1 MRYFYFDCGYHISLF
16 RQIHLNTFLCYTYI
30 MSTNTTV
37 TWESLNLKENLSRG
51 IYRFGFEKP
60 TPIQQLAILPI
71 IQGRDIVAQAQ
82 SGTGKTGSFTI
93 GSLQRIDLESRTT
106 QVLIIAPTFEL
117 VKQISGVV
125 GSLGNAME
133 GLVIK
138 TLVGGTSVSDDARE
152 LNLNCPHIVIG
163 TAGRVYDMIRRR
175 NLLTNSIKLFILDEA
190 DEMLSKGFKDQIY
203 DIFKFFNDDVQ
214 VALFSATLPDDILTL
229 SSKFMRDPLNITLKP
244 EELTLECIQQFY
256 ITMPDDQAKYEALKD
271 LFSFLQLS
279 QCIIYV
285 NTVKRV
291 EDLYNAMIADGFPVC
306 CIHSAMDKPQRDASL
321 TKFRSGAFRVLVSS
335 GVTARGID
343 VQQVST
349 VINFDMNRNIETYLH
364 AIGRSGRFGR
374 KGMAINFITKYD
386 LDFMRRLEEHYK
398 ITIRELPADFA
409 SLM

>member
-1 MRYFYFDCGYHISLF
+1 
-16 RQIHLNTFLCYTYI
+16 
-30 MSTNTTV
+30 MSALTTIPSTGTIT
-37 TWESLNLKENLSRG
+37 TWESLNLTENLTRG
-51 IYRFGFEKP
+51 IYRVGFEKP
-60 TPIQQLAILPI
+60 TPIQQMAILPI
-71 IQGRDIVAQAQ
+71 IQGKDVVAQAQ

-93 GSLQRIDLESRTT
+93 AALQKIDLASRTT

-125 GSLGNAME
+125 VSLGSAMD

-138 TLVGGTSVSDDARE
+138 TLVGGTSVSDDTRD
-152 LNLNCPHIVIG
+152 LNTNCPHIVIG

-175 NLLTNSIKLFILDEA
+175 NLMTSSIKLFVLDEA
-190 DEMLSKGFKDQIY
+190 DEMLSKGFKEQIY
-203 DIFKFFNDDVQ
+203 DIFKYFSDNVQ

-229 SSKFMRDPLNITLKP
+229 SAKFMRDPVQITLKP

-256 ITMPDDQAKYEALKD
+256 ISMVDDRSKYETLKD
-271 LFSFLQLS
+271 LFAFLQLS

-291 EDLYNAMIADGFPVC
+291 EELYSAMIVDGFPVC
-306 CIHSAMDKPQRDASL
+306 CIHSGMEKTQRDASL
-321 TKFRSGAFRVLVSS
+321 TKFRNGAFRVLVSS

-349 VINFDMNRNIETYLH
+349 VINFDMNRNIDTYLH

-374 KGMAINFITKYD
+374 K
-386 LDFMRRLEEHYK
+386 
-398 ITIRELPADFA
+398 
-409 SLM
+409 

>member
-1 MRYFYFDCGYHISLF
+1 
-16 RQIHLNTFLCYTYI
+16 
-30 MSTNTTV
+30 MSTNTT
-37 TWESLNLKENLSRG
+37 WESFNLTENLTRG

-60 TPIQQLAILPI
+60 TPIQQMAISPI
-71 IQGRDIVAQAQ
+71 IQGKDVVAQAQ

-93 GSLQRIDLESRTT
+93 GSLQQIDLTSRTT
-106 QVLIIAPTFEL
+106 QVLILAPTFEL
-117 VKQISGVV
+117 VKQISNVV
-125 GSLGNAME
+125 TSLGSAME

-138 TLVGGTSVSDDARE
+138 TLVGGTSVSDDARD
-152 LNLNCPHIVIG
+152 LNVNCPHVVVG

-175 NLLTNSIKLFILDEA
+175 NLLTGSIKLFVLDEA
-190 DEMLSKGFKDQIY
+190 DEMLSKGFKEQIY
-203 DIFKFFNDDVQ
+203 DIFKHFSDNVQ
-214 VALFSATLPDDILTL
+214 VALFSATLPEDILTL
-229 SSKFMRDPLNITLKP
+229 SAKFMREPVHITLKP

-256 ITMPDDQAKYEALKD
+256 ISMTDDKAKYETLKD

-291 EDLYNAMIADGFPVC
+291 EDLYNAMIADEFPVC
-306 CIHSAMDKPQRDASL
+306 CIHSGMEKAQREASL
-321 TKFRSGAFRVLVSS
+321 AKFRNGAFRVLVSS

-374 KGMAINFITKYD
+374 K
-386 LDFMRRLEEHYK
+386 
-398 ITIRELPADFA
+398 
-409 SLM
+409 

>member
-1 MRYFYFDCGYHISLF
+1 MSA
-16 RQIHLNTFLCYTYI
+16 NT
-30 MSTNTTV
+30 
-37 TWESLNLKENLSRG
+37 TWESLNLTENLTRG

-60 TPIQQLAILPI
+60 TPIQQMAILPI
-71 IQGRDIVAQAQ
+71 IQRKDVVAQAQ

-93 GSLQRIDLESRTT
+93 ASLQQIDLTSRTT
-106 QVLIIAPTFEL
+106 QVLILAPTFEL
-117 VKQISGVV
+117 VKQISSVV
-125 GSLGNAME
+125 TSLGSAMD

-138 TLVGGTSVSDDARE
+138 TLVGGTSVSDDARD
-152 LNLNCPHIVIG
+152 LNTNCPHVVVG

-175 NLLTNSIKLFILDEA
+175 NLMTSSIKLFVLDEA
-190 DEMLSKGFKDQIY
+190 DEMLSKGFKEQIY
-203 DIFKFFNDDVQ
+203 DIFKHFSDNVQ

-229 SSKFMRDPLNITLKP
+229 STKFMREPIHITLKP
-244 EELTLECIQQFY
+244 EELTLECIQQYY
-256 ITMPDDQAKYEALKD
+256 ISMIDDRSKYETLKD

-291 EDLYNAMIADGFPVC
+291 EELYNAMIADGFPVC
-306 CIHSAMDKPQRDASL
+306 CIHSGMEKTQREASL
-321 TKFRSGAFRVLVSS
+321 AKFRTGAFRVLVSS

-374 KGMAINFITKYD
+374 KGLAINFITKYD
-386 LDFMRRLEEHYK
+386 IDFMRKLEEHYK
-398 ITIRELPADFA
+398 ISIRELPEDFA
-409 SLM
+409 NLI

>member
-1 MRYFYFDCGYHISLF
+1 
-16 RQIHLNTFLCYTYI
+16 
-30 MSTNTTV
+30 
-37 TWESLNLKENLSRG
+37 
-51 IYRFGFEKP
+51 
-60 TPIQQLAILPI
+60 
-71 IQGRDIVAQAQ
+71 
-82 SGTGKTGSFTI
+82 
-93 GSLQRIDLESRTT
+93 
-106 QVLIIAPTFEL
+106 
-117 VKQISGVV
+117 
-125 GSLGNAME
+125 
-133 GLVIK
+133 
-138 TLVGGTSVSDDARE
+138 
-152 LNLNCPHIVIG
+152 
-163 TAGRVYDMIRRR
+163 
-175 NLLTNSIKLFILDEA
+175 
-190 DEMLSKGFKDQIY
+190 
-203 DIFKFFNDDVQ
+203 
-214 VALFSATLPDDILTL
+214 
-229 SSKFMRDPLNITLKP
+229 
-244 EELTLECIQQFY
+244 
-256 ITMPDDQAKYEALKD
+256 MPDDQAKYEALKD

-306 CIHSAMDKPQRDASL
+306 CIHSAMDKPQREASL

-386 LDFMRRLEEHYK
+386 LDFMRRLEDHYK

>member
-1 MRYFYFDCGYHISLF
+1 MTS
-16 RQIHLNTFLCYTYI
+16 NT
-30 MSTNTTV
+30 
-37 TWESLNLKENLSRG
+37 TWESLNLTENLNRG

-93 GSLQRIDLESRTT
+93 GALQRIDLESRTT

-138 TLVGGTSVSDDARE
+138 TLVGGTSVSDDARD
-152 LNLNCPHIVIG
+152 LQRNCPHIVIG
-163 TAGRVYDMIRRR
+163 TAGRVYDMICRR

-190 DEMLSKGFKDQIY
+190 DEMLSKGFKEQIY
-203 DIFKFFNDDVQ
+203 DIFKYFNDDVQ
-214 VALFSATLPDDILTL
+214 VALFSATLPEDILTL
-229 SSKFMRDPLNITLKP
+229 STKFMRDPLNITLKP

-256 ITMPDDQAKYEALKD
+256 VTMPDDSAKYEALKD

-306 CIHSAMDKPQRDASL
+306 CIHSAMDKPQREASL
-321 TKFRSGAFRVLVSS
+321 AKFRSGAFRVLVSS

-386 LDFMRRLEEHYK
+386 AEFMRKLEEHYK

-409 SLM
+409 SLI